1 MYDFDVSSIEK
12 EVASEESNLKSKAAS
27 AAESQEE
34 ANLKSKAAAWE
45 SKLVDDMWG
54 WDVSSIEKE
63 VASEESKLKA
73 SAS

>member
-1 MYDFDVSSIEK
+1 M
-12 EVASEESNLKSKAAS
+12 KSKAAS